1 MQFPALMAQ
10 LGRTWPQGSEQDKP
24 ASESWNHMSLFVCVC
39 VCEMKER
46 RMKEGMREQAWRR

>member
-24 ASESWNHMSLFVCVC
+24 ASESMCVR
-39 VCEMKER
+39 ETEGR
-46 RMKEGMREQAWRR
+46 RMKEEMREQAWRR